1 MSGSGAPVVEPVDAA
16 GLTLGIVATTWHAE
30 ITDQLLSRAVEA
42 AKASGVPD
50 PTVVRAPGAVE
61 LPVVAQALAERHDA
75 VVALGVVVRG
85 GTPHFEYV
93 CDAVTAGL
101 TRVALDA
108 GKPVGNGVLT
118 CETEEQARDRAGLP
132 GSAEDKGWEAAIA
145 ALATAL
151 TLRQL
156 RTPQRATGFAASTAR
171 ARSWSVIS
179 ACQVVATMPRVRPAA
194 STGSTTGAPVPLM
207 PVPRGCRPGP
217 TLSPAR

>member
-1 MSGSGAPVVEPVDAA
+1 MSGQGAPEARPVDAA
-16 GLTLGIVATTWHAE
+16 GLSLGIVATTWHAE
-30 ITDQLLSRAVEA
+30 LTGALLDRAVA
-42 AKASGVPD
+42 AAVASGVPD

-75 VVALGVVVRG
+75 VVALGVVIRG

-108 GKPVGNGVLT
+108 GTPVANGVLT
-118 CETEEQARDRAGLP
+118 CDTEEQARDRAGLP

-151 TLRQL
+151 TLRDV
-156 RTPQRATGFAASTAR
+156 RRPQHTTGFSVTPAGG
-171 ARSWSVIS
+171 RS
-179 ACQVVATMPRVRPAA
+179 
-194 STGSTTGAPVPLM
+194 
-207 PVPRGCRPGP
+207 
-217 TLSPAR
+217 